1 VAQIKNVLEQ
11 DFHKKQCIVAFKID
25 SWSTQSTRHDKGM
38 GVVRLFSADMSGDHA
53 IRWKGISKTATSK
66 SGRSRIDDG
75 PPELANF
82 PRQMYFGPFFFY
94 NFHLF
99 HVCKKQEIAILS
111 YVNANFENVAQER
124 RGQDHNKLPSKLWR
138 KLYEFL

>member
-38 GVVRLFSADMSGDHA
+38 GVVRLFSADMSGGHA
-53 IRWKGISKTATSK
+53 IRRKGISKTATSK

-82 PRQMYFGPFFFY
+82 PRQMYFGPFFFTIFTCFMFAR
-94 NFHLF
+94 N
-99 HVCKKQEIAILS
+99 K
-111 YVNANFENVAQER
+111 
-124 RGQDHNKLPSKLWR
+124 KLPS
-138 KLYEFL
+138 